1 MCAELPA
8 SCCRP
13 IASTWCSF
21 ATRASPNGATE
32 NFSDVLLQFVKV
44 LAVDQLANE
53 RQEQPMV
60 AKAVTLEVTTEQ
72 AH

>member
-1 MCAELPA
+1 
-8 SCCRP
+8 
-13 IASTWCSF
+13 
-21 ATRASPNGATE
+21 
-32 NFSDVLLQFVKV
+32 VKV